1 MYTNELMTSL
11 GTRISPMIRTE
22 CRHMFWVEGEVIL
35 KVANVGCVEDTPD
48 DSLSVRYSV
57 A

>member
-11 GTRISPMIRTE
+11 STRISPMIRTE
-22 CRHMFWVEGEVIL
+22 CRHMFWVEDEVIL